1 MRNAFAD
8 EITALARN
16 DDRIH
21 LLSGDIGNRLF
32 NKFQDQCPGRF
43 TNCGVAEAN
52 MISVGA
58 GMCLS
63 GLRVAAYTITTFIT
77 ARCFEQI
84 KLDVCYNG
92 APLVIVGVGA
102 GLSYASLGPTHH
114 SFEDVAILRSLPG
127 LTVLAPCDALELRAA
142 LRAAFAHNG
151 PVYIRIGKK
160 GEPVI
165 HSEIPNFVIGQGT
178 VMRKGVDACIVAT
191 GTILYQALKAAELLA
206 EVGIEIEVVNLPTI
220 KPLDTKLLGEVFSR
234 HRWVLTLEE
243 SSVIGGFGSAVTDW
257 AAEHSTSNTK
267 ILKAGIP
274 DHFIHEAGDQE
285 YALAK
290 CGLTGEKIAERIQ
303 KVIGGNL

>member
-8 EITALARN
+8 EMTALAQG

-32 NKFQDQCPGRF
+32 NKFQEKCPGRF
-43 TNCGVAEAN
+43 INCGVAEAN
-52 MISVGA
+52 LISVGA
-58 GMCLS
+58 GLCLS
-63 GLRVAAYTITTFIT
+63 GSRAVAYTITTFVT

-84 KLDVCYNG
+84 KLDVCYNQ

-114 SFEDVAILRSLPG
+114 SFEDVAILRALPG
-127 LTVLAPCDALELRAA
+127 LTILAPCDALELRAA

-165 HSEIPNFVIGQGT
+165 HSEIPELTIGCGR
-178 VMRKGVDACIVAT
+178 VMREGANACILAT

-206 EVGIEIEVVNLPTI
+206 ASGIETEVVHMPTI
-220 KPLDTKLLGEVFSR
+220 KPLDEALLREVFNR
-234 HRWVLTLEE
+234 HRLVLTLEE

-257 AAEHSTSNTK
+257 AAEQAESKTR
-267 ILKAGIP
+267 ILRAGIP
-274 DHFIHEAGDQE
+274 DQFLHEAGEQE

-290 CGLTGEKIAERIQ
+290 CGLAGDKIAERIM
-303 KVIGGNL
+303 KVLR